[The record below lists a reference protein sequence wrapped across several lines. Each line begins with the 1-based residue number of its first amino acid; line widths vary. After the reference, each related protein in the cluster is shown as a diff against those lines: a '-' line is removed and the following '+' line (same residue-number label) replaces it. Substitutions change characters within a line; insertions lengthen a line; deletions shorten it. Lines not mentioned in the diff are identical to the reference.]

1 VTDEQLRLAHLA
13 ACEAVALSAVPSPSP
28 SPQPQPES
36 HTEAMA
42 VAHQG
47 RPTAQQQQKRD
58 WRVFP

>member
-13 ACEAVALSAVPSPSP
+13 ACEAAALSAVPSPSP
-28 SPQPQPES
+28 QPQPEL

-47 RPTAQQQQKRD
+47 RPTAQQQKRD